1 MKILVVQQKMIGDV
15 LTSTIL
21 CEQIK
26 KNIPN
31 SQIHYLIN
39 TNTDAVVAN
48 NPYIDEIV
56 YFKPE
61 YKKNKLAFYHF
72 LRSISKERYEVVIDV
87 YSKLESMLITL
98 FSGAGIRVSYE
109 KWYSKF
115 IYTHTHNYVRKG
127 DTSVGLAIENRLA
140 LLKPIIPEIQ
150 FEVQPPKIYLTQ
162 QEKDEAKDFLEEN
175 SVNFS
180 IPILMINVLGSS
192 ANKTYPL
199 SYMAQILDSIAQQ
212 GEVNILFNYIP
223 SQLKEVKK
231 VYNLCAKETRSMI
244 LLDVFAPSLRS
255 FLGLLSH
262 CDALLGNEG
271 GAVNMAKALNIPAF
285 SIFSPWI
292 TKVAWETFPNN
303 KQNEAVHLADFL
315 PTHLEGKSVKQR
327 KEEAEH
333 LYSFF
338 VPNLFTD
345 RLTQFL
351 DAKTFTHQ

>member
-21 CEQIK
+21 CEHLK

-39 TNTDAVVAN
+39 TNTEPVVTN
-48 NPYIDEIV
+48 NPYIDQV
-56 YFKPE
+56 VLFKPE
-61 YKKNKLAFYHF
+61 YRDSKLAFYNF
-72 LRSISKERYEVVIDV
+72 LKSISKERYDVVIDV
-87 YSKLESMLITL
+87 YSKLESNLITL
-98 FSGAGIRVSYE
+98 FSGAETKISYE

-115 IYTHTHNYVRKG
+115 IYTHTHIYVRSGETK
-127 DTSVGLAIENRLA
+127 VGLAIENRLA
-140 LLKPIIPEIQ
+140 LLRPILPEVNFI
-150 FEVQPPKIYLTQ
+150 VQPPQIYLTQ
-162 QEKDEAKDFLEEN
+162 QEKDEAKIFLEEK

-199 SYMAQILDSIAQQ
+199 PYMAQMLDEIAQQ
-212 GEVNILFNYIP
+212 GKVNLLFNYIP
-223 SQLKEVKK
+223 SQLEEVKK
-231 VYNLCAKETRSMI
+231 VYELCAPETQAMI
-244 LLDVFAPSLRS
+244 LLDVFAPSLRT

-262 CDALLGNEG
+262 CNALLGNEG

-303 KQNEAVHLADFL
+303 KVNIAVHLEDFL
-315 PTHLEGKSVKQR
+315 PHHLEGKPVKQR
-327 KEEAEH
+327 KKEAAN
-333 LYSFF
+333 LYNYF
-338 VPNLFTD
+338 VPDLFTD
-345 RLTQFL
+345 RLQQFL
-351 DAKTFTHQ
+351 EAEIFTH